1 MNPLEAEIGIG
12 VMLLGGVAG
21 DGDGRRADVLEAG
34 RRQEPVP
41 VDEVPRVVRV
51 DSEPLVVPTRRPIGP
66 QHLQGPVR
74 QASQRAAEGDAANL
88 AEQDVEVHGPPKD
101 AWIGRIKMDYTCVRE
116 ERSEML
122 ILIVEDEAA
131 IARFLERGLNAH
143 GHRVLCAY
151 DGEEGTRLAVDEP
164 VDLVLLDISLPR
176 LDGREVLRRIRLRR
190 PDLPVLMLTARDDTR
205 NKVGALDAGADDYL
219 TKPFVFEE
227 LLARVRALTRRSRQP
242 ASAQIQTD
250 DLKIDLLS
258 RHAWR
263 KDEKI
268 ELSSREFALLEYF
281 MRHSGQVLSRQ
292 QILSA
297 IWDYD
302 FEPASN
308 VVDVYVRH
316 LRNKV
321 DPPDGPSAIQTIR
334 GAGYRFDPAP
344 NA

>member
-1 MNPLEAEIGIG
+1 
-12 VMLLGGVAG
+12 
-21 DGDGRRADVLEAG
+21 
-34 RRQEPVP
+34 
-41 VDEVPRVVRV
+41 
-51 DSEPLVVPTRRPIGP
+51 
-66 QHLQGPVR
+66 
-74 QASQRAAEGDAANL
+74 
-88 AEQDVEVHGPPKD
+88 
-101 AWIGRIKMDYTCVRE
+101 MDYTYDRE
-116 ERSEML
+116 ERAEML

-143 GHRVLCAY
+143 GHRVMCAY

-176 LDGREVLRRIRLRR
+176 LDGRDVLRRIRLRR
-190 PDLPVLMLTARDDTR
+190 SDLPVLMLTARDDTR
-205 NKVGALDAGADDYL
+205 HRVDALDAGADDYL

-227 LLARVRALTRRSRQP
+227 LLARVRALTRRSGQ
-242 ASAQIQTD
+242 AESAQIQTD
-250 DLKIDLLS
+250 GLTIDLLS

-263 KDEKI
+263 GDQRI

-281 MRHSGQVLSRQ
+281 MRRCGQVLSRQ

-321 DPPDGPSAIQTIR
+321 DPPGGPSLIQTVR
-334 GAGYRFDPAP
+334 GAGYRFNPTP
-344 NA
+344 TS

>member
-1 MNPLEAEIGIG
+1 
-12 VMLLGGVAG
+12 
-21 DGDGRRADVLEAG
+21 
-34 RRQEPVP
+34 
-41 VDEVPRVVRV
+41 
-51 DSEPLVVPTRRPIGP
+51 
-66 QHLQGPVR
+66 
-74 QASQRAAEGDAANL
+74 
-88 AEQDVEVHGPPKD
+88 
-101 AWIGRIKMDYTCVRE
+101 
-116 ERSEML
+116 ML

-151 DGEEGTRLAVDEP
+151 DGEAGSRLAVEEP

-227 LLARVRALTRRSRQP
+227 LLARVRAHTRRSGQP
-242 ASAQIQTD
+242 ASAQIRTD
-250 DLKIDLLS
+250 GLTIDLLS

-263 KDEKI
+263 NDEKV
-268 ELSSREFALLEYF
+268 ELSSREFSLLEYF

-316 LRNKV
+316 LRNKI
-321 DPPDGPSAIQTIR
+321 DPPEGPSLIQTVR

>member
-1 MNPLEAEIGIG
+1 
-12 VMLLGGVAG
+12 
-21 DGDGRRADVLEAG
+21 
-34 RRQEPVP
+34 
-41 VDEVPRVVRV
+41 
-51 DSEPLVVPTRRPIGP
+51 
-66 QHLQGPVR
+66 
-74 QASQRAAEGDAANL
+74 
-88 AEQDVEVHGPPKD
+88 
-101 AWIGRIKMDYTCVRE
+101 
-116 ERSEML
+116 ML
-122 ILIVEDEAA
+122 ILIVEDEPA
-131 IARFLERGLNAH
+131 IARFLKRGLNAH

-151 DGEEGTRLAVDEP
+151 DGEEGTRLAVEEP
-164 VDLVLLDISLPR
+164 VDFVLLDISLPR

-227 LLARVRALTRRSRQP
+227 LLARIRALTRRSGQP
-242 ASAQIQTD
+242 AAAQIQTD
-250 DLKIDLLS
+250 DLRIDLLS

-263 KDEKI
+263 KDKRI
-268 ELSSREFALLEYF
+268 DLSSREFALLEYF
-281 MRHSGQVLSRQ
+281 MRHNGQVLSRQ

-321 DPPDGPSAIQTIR
+321 DPPNGPSSIQTIR
-334 GAGYRFDPAP
+334 GAGYRFDSAP